1 MSMGNTV
8 RRFLNARSPLRLL
21 EKGLHGGLGRGN
33 LGLVLAA
40 PGVGKS
46 SFVVGVALDELLRSK
61 PVLHIACDHSVQ
73 HVRDHYDTVFEDLAA
88 TTHLENPAVVR
99 AELDRQRRIRAYPSS
114 AFDAKRLR
122 EALELERELG
132 VRPELIVVD
141 GLDIE
146 ARSREE
152 LEQWAKLAREAQAE
166 IWITAHAP
174 TERIDGLP
182 AALRPLEDL
191 FGVILALEP
200 GTDAVALRALKD
212 HGNPDVAALHVALDP
227 KTLLLVRS

>member
-1 MSMGNTV
+1 MV

-33 LGLVLAA
+33 LGLVLAG

-46 SFVVGVALDELLRSK
+46 SFVVGVALDDLLHGK
-61 PVLHIACDHSVQ
+61 PVLHVSLDHTVQ

-88 TTHLENPAVVR
+88 TTHLENPALVR
-99 AELDRQRRIRAYPSS
+99 AEVDKLRRIRAYPPS

-122 EALELERELG
+122 EALELESELG
-132 VRPELIVVD
+132 ARPELIVVD
-141 GLDIE
+141 GLDVE
-146 ARSREE
+146 SRSREE
-152 LEQWAKLAREAQAE
+152 LAQWSVLAREAEAE

-174 TERIDGLP
+174 GEKVEELP
-182 AALRPLEDL
+182 AALRPLAEL
-191 FGVILALEP
+191 FGVILVLEP
-200 GTDAVALRALKD
+200 GTETVALRALKD
-212 HGNPDVAALHVALDP
+212 HDSQDVAALRVALDP

>member
-1 MSMGNTV
+1 MGTTV

-46 SFVVGVALDELLRSK
+46 SFLVGVALDDLLRGK
-61 PVLHIACDHSVQ
+61 PVLHVACDHGVQ
-73 HVRDHYDTVFEDLAA
+73 HVRDHYDTVFEELAT
-88 TTHLENPAVVR
+88 TTHLENAAVVR
-99 AELDRQRRIRAYPSS
+99 AEIDRQRRIRAYPPS

-132 VRPELIVVD
+132 ARPELIVVD
-141 GLDIE
+141 GLDVE
-146 ARSREE
+146 SRSREE
-152 LEQWAKLAREAQAE
+152 LQQWAAVAREADAE

-174 TERIDGLP
+174 SERIAGLP
-182 AALRPLEDL
+182 PALRPLADL

-200 GTDAVALRALKD
+200 GSGGVALRALKD
-212 HGNPDVAALHVALDP
+212 HDNPDLAALHVSLDP
-227 KTLLLVRS
+227 RTLLLVRS